1 MGHRLINFLSKVLP
15 THHHFN
21 SKRPEHT
28 RLRVKIQ
35 HDLMTV
41 KEQVEDLAFN
51 LDKAFYREQMELEG
65 MEYVISPDRKSRL
78 EKMKERKKRVTFN
91 LHSEM
96 IYFKPDLV
104 DDGDDEYEVAD
115 SGEVD
120 DMFMANGHVN
130 TSMDES
136 DLAVWE
142 ERDPDF
148 PEIQAD
154 LSFSDDENSSSFET
168 SFAMLNGTSNDGQS
182 IDHADA
188 FDFGF
193 VQKKDPT
200 DNEVLNFFKGDDD
213 GWQHFT
219 DSTADEMQWPDDIT
233 ANIDEGGFPSIN
245 MTEDPGSPCSIEK
258 DQDITTSTTASTD
271 VSSNEHDH
279 NFPAHDEDSA
289 SESSDS
295 ESDGSDVSYVDETQ
309 DCGFPPRHESFL
321 EKIERENFCRPIE
334 ELHEND
340 DDSAQDSWAAS
351 DSIANEVT
359 NDKSNVMDDPL
370 PQPMYD
376 IPSSVSNSIIV
387 NHDELESSID
397 GVAKKVEQDLDI
409 EQSHVNQNESSVQM
423 KSESLDTEVRKTTSE
438 IQHVAA
444 EDPIIAFRES
454 DKDFENSDQIDVQ
467 EKDESLNYS
476 QSFLDF
482 SYSSSKCNS
491 KNHLSFSVN
500 EWDLSELEQSSE
512 SIPAPDDCV
521 FENSQIIAESP
532 SFDYI
537 SSDDDEDSEHDEFL
551 RSVSEEFS
559 DDSQNED
566 GNSDVSGDGK
576 TFVTQST
583 AENTDQ
589 TNDDNIALQESSPIQ
604 GESVLGI
611 TKRDTYIPTIDSPK
625 YKGKE
630 LGEELDYLEGKM
642 KVLKVKQDCSQNEDI
657 LTERP
662 NTLDEDRDRKETS
675 SGTTSY
681 FRSRRNPT
689 AARLKVL
696 RQSKAWKRRYGGSM

>member
-28 RLRVKIQ
+28 RLRAKIQ
-35 HDLMTV
+35 HDLMAV

-120 DMFMANGHVN
+120 DMFMTNSRVD

-168 SFAMLNGTSNDGQS
+168 SFAMLNGTSNDGQN
-182 IDHADA
+182 IDHGGT

-193 VQKKDPT
+193 VQKKDSS
-200 DNEVLNFFKGDDD
+200 DDEVLNFFGGDDD

-219 DSTADEMQWPDDIT
+219 DSAADEMQWPDDIT
-233 ANIDEGGFPSIN
+233 ANLDEGGFPSIN

-258 DQDITTSTTASTD
+258 DQDITANTTASTD
-271 VSSNEHDH
+271 VSSNEHGHNFPD
-279 NFPAHDEDSA
+279 NFPAHEDDSG

-295 ESDGSDVSYVDETQ
+295 ESDGSDASFVDETE

-359 NDKSNVMDDPL
+359 NDKSYVVDDSM
-370 PQPMYD
+370 PQSMHG
-376 IPSSVSNSIIV
+376 ISKCVSNSVIV

-397 GVAKKVEQDLDI
+397 GVAKKVTQDLDLK
-409 EQSHVNQNESSVQM
+409 SV
-423 KSESLDTEVRKTTSE
+423 SLEAEVRKTTSE
-438 IQHVAA
+438 VQDVVA

-454 DKDFENSDQIDVQ
+454 DKDFEISDQIDVQ

-491 KNHLSFSVN
+491 KSHLSYSVN
-500 EWDLSELEQSSE
+500 EWDLSELEQSSG
-512 SIPAPDDCV
+512 SIPSHDNCV

-532 SFDYI
+532 SFEYI

-551 RSVSEEFS
+551 RNVSEEFS
-559 DDSQNED
+559 DNSQNEED
-566 GNSDVSGDGK
+566 GNSDVSGDVK

-589 TNDDNIALQESSPIQ
+589 TNDDNIGLKESSPIQ
-604 GESVLGI
+604 SESVLGI
-611 TKRDTYIPTIDSPK
+611 TKRDAYIPTIDSPK

-642 KVLKVKQDCSQNEDI
+642 KVLKVKQDSAQNEDI

-662 NTLDEDRDRKETS
+662 NSLDEDTDRKETS
-675 SGTTSY
+675 SGTTSH

-696 RQSKAWKRRYGGSM
+696 RQSKAWKRRYGGSK

>member
-1 MGHRLINFLSKVLP
+1 
-15 THHHFN
+15 
-21 SKRPEHT
+21 
-28 RLRVKIQ
+28 
-35 HDLMTV
+35 MTV

-258 DQDITTSTTASTD
+258 DQDITASTTASTD